1 MSTSYLSVRAVV
13 YTVLFSAIF
22 SVFSF
27 ANISLPFTPVPITM
41 ATMAIMLAGAMLG
54 ALYGTISILL
64 IIVLSLLGLPLLA
77 GANGLAL
84 LIDPSGGFVW
94 IWPVCALLI
103 GLFLHNI
110 KGTGWKTYLYTFII
124 LEVFGSWIMYAT
136 GVPWLAH
143 SLHISL
149 SKALI
154 LGCYPYLP
162 GDTIKAI
169 IATLIV
175 VPVRNYFPLRRLLST
190 TTKNVVQRS

>member
-124 LEVFGSWIMYAT
+124 LEVFGSWIMYVT

>member
-110 KGTGWKTYLYTFII
+110 KGTGWKTYLYTFVI
-124 LEVFGSWIMYAT
+124 LEVFGSWIMYVT

-175 VPVRNYFPLRRLLST
+175 VPVRNYFPLQRLLST

>member
-1 MSTSYLSVRAVV
+1 
-13 YTVLFSAIF
+13 
-22 SVFSF
+22 
-27 ANISLPFTPVPITM
+27 M

-124 LEVFGSWIMYAT
+124 LEVFGSWIMYVT

>member
-124 LEVFGSWIMYAT
+124 LEVFGSWIMYVT

-175 VPVRNYFPLRRLLST
+175 VPMRNYFPLRRLLST

>member
-64 IIVLSLLGLPLLA
+64 IIILSLLGLPLLA

-124 LEVFGSWIMYAT
+124 LEVFGSWIMYVT

-175 VPVRNYFPLRRLLST
+175 VPMRNYFPLRRLLST